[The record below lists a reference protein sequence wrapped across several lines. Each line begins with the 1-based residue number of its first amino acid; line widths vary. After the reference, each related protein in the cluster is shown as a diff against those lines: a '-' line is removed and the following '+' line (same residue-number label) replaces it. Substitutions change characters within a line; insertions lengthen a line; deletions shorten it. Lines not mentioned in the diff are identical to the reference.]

1 MNSKRH
7 SNFTYTQMQLL
18 CQQLQERILEFK
30 VIDSFPNDPRRFF
43 FVLRKDQQQENLF
56 FCFQSP
62 FIRFHL
68 VRSFSHSHTSSHP
81 LLAYLKEAI
90 LKEVCLLNQDRI
102 LQFTFDTTKGK
113 RLFVAEFFSK
123 HPNYYLLQPD
133 GQILFSL
140 YPLSHSHYQLP
151 PLLQSQQVSALP
163 RWNSHEEVEQAYS
176 ELEFTQEK
184 HVLHTHLA
192 QQMKRLQTK
201 EKELQQALEACAQ
214 WEKIQHEG
222 NLIKAHLNSLKSG
235 ISSLSVLDW
244 LTHQPYFLTLDPTKT
259 PQEEMVARFRR
270 AKKLQAG
277 FEPLTKQLERTQ
289 QAIQQ
294 LAQQQQQLESIQTF
308 PDLIHFKTSATLPLQ
323 KTTKTKQV
331 AAPPS
336 IYREYHS
343 AQNVKI
349 WVGKSAKYNE
359 KLTFQLANGRDW
371 WLHVRGYPGSHVLI
385 RHNKDQPP
393 DPETL
398 KDAMQLAL
406 FYSKARPQ
414 GEAEVCWTQRKYV
427 TRLGKGKTGQVQIS
441 QQKTAWVQFDSA
453 RYRALQER
461 SKT

>member
-1 MNSKRH
+1 MNFRTQPIL
-7 SNFTYTQMQLL
+7 TYAQMQLL
-18 CQQLQERILEFK
+18 CQQLQERILGFK
-30 VIDSFPNDPRRFF
+30 VIDSFPHDLRRFF

-56 FCFQSP
+56 FCFQPP

-68 VRSFSHSHTSSHP
+68 VRSISHSYTSSHP

-90 LKEVCLLNQDRI
+90 LEEICLLNQDRI
-102 LQFTFDTTKGK
+102 LQLTFDTPKGK
-113 RLFVAEFFSK
+113 RLLVAEFFSK
-123 HPNYYLLQPD
+123 HPNYYLLQSD
-133 GQILFSL
+133 GLILFSL
-140 YPLSHSHYQLP
+140 YPHSHSHYQAP
-151 PLLQSQQVSALP
+151 PLRQPQQTSALP
-163 RWNSHEEVEQAYS
+163 QWNSQEEMEQTYS
-176 ELEFTQEK
+176 ELEFNQEK
-184 HVLHTHLA
+184 NTLHTHLA
-192 QQMKRLQTK
+192 QQMKRLKTK
-201 EKELQQALEACAQ
+201 EMEIQQALEACTQ

-222 NLIKAHLNSLKSG
+222 DLIKTHLNSLKSG
-235 ISSLSVLDW
+235 IPSISVLDW
-244 LTHQPYFLTLDPTKT
+244 LTNQPYLLTLDPTKT

-277 FEPLTKQLERTQ
+277 FEPLTKQLDRTQ

-294 LAQQQQQLESIQTF
+294 LAQQQQLLESIQTF
-308 PDLIHFKTSATLPLQ
+308 PALTHFKSNASIPLQ
-323 KTTKTKQV
+323 KTVKTKQV

-343 AQNVKI
+343 VKNVKI

-371 WLHVRGYPGSHVLI
+371 WLHVRGYPGSHVII
-385 RHNKDQPP
+385 RQNKDQPP

-441 QQKTAWVQFDSA
+441 QQKTAWVRFDAA

-461 SKT
+461 GAS